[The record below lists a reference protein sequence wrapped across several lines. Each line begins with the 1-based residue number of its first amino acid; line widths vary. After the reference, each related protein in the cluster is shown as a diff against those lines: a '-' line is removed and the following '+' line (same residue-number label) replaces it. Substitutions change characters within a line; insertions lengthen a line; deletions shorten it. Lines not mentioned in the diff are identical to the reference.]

1 MSFLG
6 AYKAKYEYSDFAP
19 QYRVAVKGGG
29 IDKSD
34 KSGESGEKSNSVLLV
49 EPDFADAN
57 MMDPEVADIGAKL
70 GEFEKELSM
79 AINGGMDHN
88 DAVEYDEILG
98 NRINIIGRGNESA
111 STVEPE
117 VRRIFGEYQIA
128 AMIDSLSDG
137 SNESDE
143 YDTDNDYEG
152 GEDLINES
160 PTEHINDEKTYFGIT
175 YYKVNNNR
183 QDDLSGVN
191 IEYVVDGAQPI
202 ATTNETFDI
211 NDFLE

>member
-29 IDKSD
+29 G
-34 KSGESGEKSNSVLLV
+34 SGENDKSGEKSNSVVLV

-57 MMDPEVADIGAKL
+57 MIDPEVADIGAKL

-79 AINGGMDHN
+79 TINGGMDHT
-88 DAVEYDEILG
+88 DAVLHDEILG

-128 AMIDSLSDG
+128 AMIDSLSD
-137 SNESDE
+137 ESDD
-143 YDTDNDYEG
+143 YDTDTDNDYEG
-152 GEDLINES
+152 GEDSITEPS
-160 PTEHINDEKTYFGIT
+160 TEHINDEKTYFGIT
-175 YYKVNNNR
+175 YYKVNNSR

-191 IEYVVDGAQPI
+191 IENVVDSVQPI
-202 ATTNETFDI
+202 ASTNETFDI